1 MGHGEHPE
9 DAKDEKHLGVEHLV
23 GQILVKNTKKN
34 VKIGLFSFVEKVKFR
49 LTICSG
55 NSFGTKVGCWMC
67 PLGDTRAAR
76 AFNLDDGDDDGDD
89 DDGDGD
95 DVDDDDG
102 DGGDGGGG
110 GVHRVTAGLTMHLTL
125 AIMMVVVAMVVKV
138 MFMMMVV
145 FFLK

>member
-1 MGHGEHPE
+1 M
-9 DAKDEKHLGVEHLV
+9 
-23 GQILVKNTKKN
+23 
-34 VKIGLFSFVEKVKFR
+34 FSFVEKVKFR

-76 AFNLDDGDDDGDD
+76 AFNLDDGDDDDDDDDD
-89 DDGDGD
+89 DDGDA
-95 DVDDDDG
+95 
-102 DGGDGGGG
+102 GDGGGG
-110 GVHRVTAGLTMHLTL
+110 GVHRVTPGLTMHLTL